1 VYLNDKGLVGEARA
15 QAQLA
20 HVGRLVDE
28 VLNAVEYSSPGGRD
42 PSVDATLADGLTSH
56 TGMSVDV
63 LDTEERNMWIVV
75 ELASSHKPIKG
86 ADGHFI

>member
-1 VYLNDKGLVGEARA
+1 MSVYLDDKGLVGEAGA

-28 VLNAVEYSSPGGRD
+28 VLDAVEYSTPGGWD
-42 PSVDATLADGLTSH
+42 PAVDAPLADGLTSH

-63 LDTEERNMWIVV
+63 LDTEERNMWIV
-75 ELASSHKPIKG
+75 SGGISN
-86 ADGHFI
+86 FT